1 MLRKGF
7 PQERLNPRLLSPDL
21 GHTEHCFHCVLRAA
35 FRARFTFGTPTCS
48 GANRWRRSCQ
58 SCIPHDTACFRIPLR
73 HSRLLIHAAWTHT
86 PTRQFRARKAIC
98 PESGELCRDVA
109 RAHAVTKE
117 DYRNISRSRAAHGT
131 QHQLDNV
138 VLLEHSDNVSDSD
151 QSVVPYST
159 PNFPVYL

>member
-1 MLRKGF
+1 MPGIGRF
-7 PQERLNPRLLSPDL
+7 ESLSHGIFEL
-21 GHTEHCFHCVLRAA
+21 FC
-35 FRARFTFGTPTCS
+35 
-48 GANRWRRSCQ
+48 W
-58 SCIPHDTACFRIPLR
+58 
-73 HSRLLIHAAWTHT
+73 
-86 PTRQFRARKAIC
+86 
-98 PESGELCRDVA
+98 PEELCRDVA